1 MVTLISFVSDL
12 FTIAAS
18 GIAVYLFIFKRNS
31 IKSVFRL
38 LLNYSF
44 QITLTELKTKL
55 EQLNDLST
63 DDVSDKTEII
73 NKFSEIAGQINGN
86 KLLLKNCSQ
95 ISKKLLRYAGHP
107 SNLTEPIKR
116 SLISE
121 LREKIR
127 GIDVQN
133 YDEMIRG

>member
-1 MVTLISFVSDL
+1 MASIISFISNL
-12 FTIAAS
+12 FTIVAS
-18 GIAVYLFIFKRNS
+18 GIAIYLFFFKRNS
-31 IKSVFRL
+31 ISSVFRL

-55 EQLNDLST
+55 EQLNDLNT
-63 DDVSDKTEII
+63 NDAADKGEII
-73 NKFSEIAGQINGN
+73 NKFSELAGQINGN
-86 KLLLKNCSQ
+86 KLLLKNCGE
-95 ISKKLLRYAGHP
+95 ISRKLLRYAGNP
-107 SNLTEPIKR
+107 SKLTEPIKR

-133 YDEMIRG
+133 YDEIIRG